1 MSKRYTV
8 YTNGQHYVVEADSH
22 KETRRENDGDS
33 LELTKDGEVVFGT
46 SGYYSFVYESEPSYS
61 FHDSQAAAIY

>member
-22 KETRRENDGDS
+22 KETRRRDDGDS
-33 LELTKDGEVVFGT
+33 LELKRDGEVVFGT
-46 SGYYSFVYESEPSYS
+46 SGYYSFVYETEPSYS
-61 FHDSQAAAIY
+61 FHDGERY